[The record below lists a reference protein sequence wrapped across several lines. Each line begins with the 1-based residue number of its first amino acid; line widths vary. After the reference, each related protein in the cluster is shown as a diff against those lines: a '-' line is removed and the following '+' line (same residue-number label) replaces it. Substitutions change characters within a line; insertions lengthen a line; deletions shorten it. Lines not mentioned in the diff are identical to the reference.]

1 MELKVP
7 SRKCQVTISLQTER
21 PVRGQGL
28 QGHYLSQSFL
38 LPQQVQGNGGSPEV
52 VWTAGTRAGAP
63 GDVNGGNPGGS
74 PRWCEHW
81 ALGQDPQIAWTA
93 GTREEPQVA

>member
-1 MELKVP
+1 M
-7 SRKCQVTISLQTER
+7 
-21 PVRGQGL
+21 
-28 QGHYLSQSFL
+28 
-38 LPQQVQGNGGSPEV
+38 